1 MRARRETQGAGKI
14 GVSVATVA
22 EDSRKG
28 NMMGIMRTK
37 SIDQSV
43 RDTEEPEFQLRKALG
58 PIDLVVFGI
67 GVIIGTGIFVL
78 TGVAAHNFAGPAIS
92 LSFVVSGIACALAAL
107 CYAEF
112 ASTVPVAGSAYTFS
126 YASLGEFIAWIIG
139 WDLILEF
146 IVGASTVSVG
156 WSQYFNRILETFF
169 GVSLPK
175 AITGGVV
182 NLPAAFIALLLM
194 VILVIGIRL
203 SSGFNITVTTIKLA
217 VVVFFIVVG
226 LFFVNT
232 ANWSP
237 FVPPAGGTVQ
247 SVSTEGGGPSLLQF
261 VTGAQQQSFGF
272 AGIITAAAIVF
283 FAYIGFDVVATTS
296 EEARNPQRD
305 LPIGIL
311 GSLAICTVL
320 YILVS
325 QIMTG
330 IVRYDQLDT
339 EAPMASVLQQVG
351 QGWAAGLVSLGALC
365 GLTSVIM
372 ILMLGQSRV
381 AFAMSRDNLL
391 PRYFA
396 RSHPRFRTP
405 YRITIITGLVVAVM
419 AALVPLESL
428 AELVN
433 IGTLFAFVLV
443 SIGVIVLRR
452 TQPNLRRAFRTPL
465 VPVVPILAVLFCLYL
480 MVSLPIYTWA
490 RFVVWM
496 ILGLIVY
503 FAYGMRHSRL
513 ARDESVEETAREV

>member
-1 MRARRETQGAGKI
+1 
-14 GVSVATVA
+14 
-22 EDSRKG
+22 
-28 NMMGIMRTK
+28 MGIMRTK
-37 SIDQSV
+37 SIEESIQ
-43 RDTEEPEFQLRKALG
+43 DTEEPEFQLRKALG
-58 PIDLVVFGI
+58 PLDLIVFGI

-92 LSFVVSGIACALAAL
+92 LSFVFSGVACALAAL

-126 YASLGEFIAWIIG
+126 YASIGEFFAWIIG

-156 WSQYFNRILETFF
+156 WSQYFNRILQSFF
-169 GVSLPK
+169 GVSLPA
-175 AITGGVV
+175 AITNGPEAGGVV
-182 NLPAAFIALLLM
+182 NLPAAAIALLLT

-203 SSGFNITVTTIKLA
+203 SSGFNLTVTAIKLA
-217 VVVFFIVVG
+217 VVLFFIG
-226 LFFVNT
+226 LGIFFVNT

-237 FVPPAGGTVQ
+237 FVPPAGGTVE

-261 VTGAQQQSFGF
+261 LTGAEQQAFGF

-296 EEARNPQRD
+296 EEARNPRRD

-311 GSLAICTVL
+311 GSLAICTLL

-330 IVRYDQLDT
+330 IVPYNKLDPD
-339 EAPMASVLQQVG
+339 APMASVFRDIGLD
-351 QGWAAGLVSLGALC
+351 WAAGLVSIGAIC

-405 YRITIITGLVVAVM
+405 YRITILTGIIVALM
-419 AALVPLESL
+419 AALVPLQAL

-433 IGTLFAFVLV
+433 IGTLFAFCLV
-443 SIGVIVLRR
+443 SIGVMVLRR
-452 TQPNLRRAFRTPL
+452 TQPNLRRAFRTPF
-465 VPVVPILAVLFCLYL
+465 VPVVPILAILFCLYL
-480 MVSLPIYTWA
+480 MVSLPVYTWV

-496 ILGLIVY
+496 VLGLVVY
-503 FAYGMRHSRL
+503 FLYSVRNSRL
-513 ARDESVEETAREV
+513 ARGESAEEATREV

>member
-1 MRARRETQGAGKI
+1 
-14 GVSVATVA
+14 
-22 EDSRKG
+22 
-28 NMMGIMRTK
+28 MGIMRTK
-37 SIDQSV
+37 SVEQSI

-58 PIDLVVFGI
+58 PLDLVVFGI

-78 TGVAAHNFAGPAIS
+78 TGVAAAKFAGPAIS
-92 LSFVVSGIACALAAL
+92 LSFVASGVACALAAL

-126 YASLGEFIAWIIG
+126 YASIGEFFAWIIG

-156 WSQYFNRILETFF
+156 WSQYFNKILQNFF
-169 GVSLPK
+169 GVSLPG
-175 AITGGVV
+175 AITNGPGAGGVA
-182 NLPAAFIALLLM
+182 NLPAAGIALILM
-194 VILVIGIRL
+194 VILVLGIRL
-203 SSGFNITVTTIKLA
+203 SSGFNFTVTAIKLA
-217 VVVFFIVVG
+217 VVLFFIG
-226 LFFVNT
+226 FGIFFVNT

-237 FVPPAGGTVQ
+237 FIPAAGGTIQ

-261 VTGAQQQSFGF
+261 LTGAEQQSFGF

-330 IVRYDQLDT
+330 IVPYYDLDT
-339 EAPMASVLQQVG
+339 EAPMASVFQDIG
-351 QGWAAGLVSLGALC
+351 QGWAAGLVSVGAIC

-405 YRITIITGLVVAVM
+405 YRITIITGLVVSVM

-452 TQPNLRRAFRTPL
+452 TQPDLPRAFRTPL

-480 MVSLPIYTWA
+480 MISLPIYTWL
-490 RFVVWM
+490 RFVIWM

-513 ARDESVEETAREV
+513 ARGESVEEAAREV

>member
-1 MRARRETQGAGKI
+1 
-14 GVSVATVA
+14 
-22 EDSRKG
+22 
-28 NMMGIMRTK
+28 
-37 SIDQSV
+37 
-43 RDTEEPEFQLRKALG
+43 
-58 PIDLVVFGI
+58 
-67 GVIIGTGIFVL
+67 
-78 TGVAAHNFAGPAIS
+78 
-92 LSFVVSGIACALAAL
+92 
-107 CYAEF
+107 
-112 ASTVPVAGSAYTFS
+112 
-126 YASLGEFIAWIIG
+126 
-139 WDLILEF
+139 
-146 IVGASTVSVG
+146 
-156 WSQYFNRILETFF
+156 
-169 GVSLPK
+169 
-175 AITGGVV
+175 
-182 NLPAAFIALLLM
+182 LPAAAIALILM

-203 SSGFNITVTTIKLA
+203 SSGFNFTVTAIKLA
-217 VVVFFIVVG
+217 VVLFFIG
-226 LFFVNT
+226 FGIFFVNT

-237 FVPPAGGTVQ
+237 FIPPAGGTVA
-247 SVSTEGGGPSLLQF
+247 SVSTEGGGPSLLQYL
-261 VTGAQQQSFGF
+261 TGAEQQAFGF

-330 IVRYDQLDT
+330 IVPYTELDT
-339 EAPMASVLQQVG
+339 EAPMASVFQQIG
-351 QGWAAGLVSLGALC
+351 QGWAAGLVSVGAIC

-391 PRYFA
+391 PRYLG

-419 AALVPLESL
+419 AAFVPLQSL

-465 VPVVPILAVLFCLYL
+465 VPVVPILAVLACLYL
-480 MVSLPIYTWA
+480 MVSLPILTWE
-490 RFVVWM
+490 RFVIWM
-496 ILGLIVY
+496 VLGLVVY
-503 FAYGMRHSRL
+503 FAYSVRHSRL
-513 ARDESVEETAREV
+513 ARDETTEETAREV

>member
-1 MRARRETQGAGKI
+1 
-14 GVSVATVA
+14 
-22 EDSRKG
+22 
-28 NMMGIMRTK
+28 MRTK
-37 SIDQSV
+37 PIDQSI

-58 PIDLVVFGI
+58 ALDLTVFGI

-92 LSFVVSGIACALAAL
+92 LSFVFSGIACALAAL

-126 YASLGEFIAWIIG
+126 YASVGELLAWIIG

-169 GVSLPK
+169 GVSLPGVLTK
-175 AITGGVV
+175 GVSEGGVV

-194 VILVIGIRL
+194 VVLVIGIRL
-203 SSGFNITVTTIKLA
+203 SSGFNFAVTSIKLA
-217 VVVFFIVVG
+217 VVLFFIG
-226 LFFVNT
+226 FGIFFVNT

-237 FVPPAGGTVQ
+237 FIPSAGGAVQ

-261 VTGAQQQSFGF
+261 LTGAQQQTFGF

-283 FAYIGFDVVATTS
+283 FAYIGFDVVATTA

-305 LPIGIL
+305 VPIGIL
-311 GSLAICTVL
+311 GSLGICTVL

-330 IVRYDQLDT
+330 IVPYNQLSTD
-339 EAPMASVLQQVG
+339 APMAAVFQAIG
-351 QGWAAGLVSLGALC
+351 QGWAAGLVSVGALC

-391 PRYFA
+391 PSYFA

-405 YRITIITGLVVAVM
+405 YRITIITGVIVAVM
-419 AALVPLESL
+419 AALVPLQSL

-443 SIGVIVLRR
+443 SISVIVLRR
-452 TQPNLRRAFRTPL
+452 TQPNLRRAFRTPF
-465 VPVVPILAVLFCLYL
+465 VPVVPILAALACLYL
-480 MVSLPIYTWA
+480 MVSLPVATWI

-496 ILGLIVY
+496 AIGLVIY
-503 FAYGMRHSRL
+503 FLYSRRASRL
-513 ARDESVEETAREV
+513 ARDGRVEEAAQEA

>member
-1 MRARRETQGAGKI
+1 M
-14 GVSVATVA
+14 GV
-22 EDSRKG
+22 
-28 NMMGIMRTK
+28 MRTK
-37 SIDQSV
+37 SVEQAV

-58 PIDLVVFGI
+58 PIDLIVFGI

-92 LSFVVSGIACALAAL
+92 LSFVFSGVACALAAL

-126 YASLGEFIAWIIG
+126 YASMGELFAWIIG

-146 IVGASTVSVG
+146 TVAASAVSVG
-156 WSQYFNRILETFF
+156 WSQYFNRVLESIF
-169 GVSLPK
+169 GVALPSS
-175 AITGGVV
+175 ITTATSAGGIANV
-182 NLPAAFIALLLM
+182 PAAAIALLLT
-194 VILVIGIRL
+194 VVLVLGIRL
-203 SSGFNITVTTIKLA
+203 SSGFNLAVTTIKLA

-226 LFFVNT
+226 IFFVNPD
-232 ANWSP
+232 NWSP
-237 FVPPAGGTVQ
+237 FIPPAGSGAE
-247 SVSTEGGGPSLLQF
+247 SVGQEGEGSSPSLLALL
-261 VTGAQQQSFGF
+261 TGVEQQSFGV
-272 AGIITAAAIVF
+272 AGVITGAAIVF
-283 FAYIGFDVVATTS
+283 FAYIGFDIVATTA

-330 IVRYDQLDT
+330 IVPYNELDT
-339 EAPMASVLQQVG
+339 AAPMASVFQDIGLN
-351 QGWAAGLVSLGALC
+351 WAAGLVSIGALA
-365 GLTSVIM
+365 GLTSVVM

-391 PRYFA
+391 PRVLG

-405 YRITIITGLVVAVM
+405 YIITIITGLLVAII
-419 AALVPLESL
+419 AAFFELGQL

-443 SIGVIVLRR
+443 SVGVVVLRFTR
-452 TQPNLRRAFRTPL
+452 PDLPRSFRLPL
-465 VPVVPILAVLFCLYL
+465 PLLIVIAVLAVLFCGYL
-480 MVSLPIYTWA
+480 MLALPVLTWERFLIWMGIGLLIY
-490 RFVVWM
+490 FV
-496 ILGLIVY
+496 
-503 FAYGMRHSRL
+503 YGFWFSRL
-513 ARDESVEETAREV
+513 RRTQNADNTDRRA